1 MSEPWTTD
9 YIWQSPVSRHA
20 ATLNNKSSYLATGT
34 IRNSKEELKVLAH
47 RASPPSPSSPITTGA
62 VNATAQITAIEKYA
76 SIYNKNGRI
85 GIYTK
90 EERAAIIRR
99 YRDKKKRRVWKKQI
113 RYYCRKNL
121 ADRRIRIKGRFVKAN
136 EMHLFT
142 SGALT
147 PGNAAEMASGRGNKL
162 NYLVDVLHHIN
173 EGDDDDEEDEDEIDE
188 DEIDEEDIPMP
199 PVATST
205 QKRVRRHSIAY

>member
-9 YIWQSPVSRHA
+9 YVWQSPVGRNANSAVNR
-20 ATLNNKSSYLATGT
+20 SSYLTSGSLRSAKDELQNIAIATIDSGPAT
-34 IRNSKEELKVLAH
+34 SL
-47 RASPPSPSSPITTGA
+47 SP
-62 VNATAQITAIEKYA
+62 ATLTAMEKYS

-90 EERAAIIRR
+90 DERAAIIRR

-136 EMHLFT
+136 EMHLFAPQGQALL
-142 SGALT
+142 GAG
-147 PGNAAEMASGRGNKL
+147 PGGQTGVASFEAGSGRGGKL
-162 NYLVDVLHHIN
+162 GYLVDVLGH
-173 EGDDDDEEDEDEIDE
+173 
-188 DEIDEEDIPMP
+188 IDEEEEEEEEEDDLDDEDLALP
-199 PVATST
+199 PLPTST
-205 QKRVRRHSIAY
+205 QRRVRRHSIAY

>member
-20 ATLNNKSSYLATGT
+20 SNLNNKSSYLATGT
-34 IRNSKEELKVLAH
+34 IRNSKDELKVIAN
-47 RASPPSPSSPITTGA
+47 RPPSPNSPITTGA
-62 VNATAQITAIEKYA
+62 LNSTAQITAIEKYS

-85 GIYTK
+85 GIYTRD
-90 EERAAIIRR
+90 ERAAIIRR

-142 SGALT
+142 SGALA
-147 PGNAAEMASGRGNKL
+147 PGNAAEMANGRGNKL
-162 NYLVDVLHHIN
+162 NFLVDVLDHIN
-173 EGDDDDEEDEDEIDE
+173 EGDDDEEEDEEEDEDD
-188 DEIDEEDIPMP
+188 IDEEDIPMP
-199 PVATST
+199 PIAAST